1 MKVYKMKETV
11 LGEYRMQLPARSENE
26 GVARAMVCS
35 IASLMDP
42 TVGELADIRCAVSEA
57 VTNAVVHGY
66 RYVAGVIY
74 ITVKL
79 YSGSVFQVEIADKGC
94 GIANVEEAMQPL
106 YTTDAEGERSGMG
119 FSVMQTF
126 MDSLD
131 VRSKPGEG
139 TRVVM
144 RKRLMGEHERRK
156 I

>member
-1 MKVYKMKETV
+1 
-11 LGEYRMQLPARSENE
+11 MQLPARSENE
-26 GVARAMVCS
+26 GVARAMVCAV
-35 IASLMDP
+35 ASLMDP

-66 RYVAGVIY
+66 RYVSGVIY

-79 YSGSVFQVEIADKGC
+79 LSGCVFHVEIADKGC
-94 GIANVEEAMQPL
+94 GIADVKEAMQPL
-106 YTTDAEGERSGMG
+106 YTTDTEGERSGMG

-126 MDSLD
+126 MDTLD

-144 RKRLMGEHERRK
+144 RKRLNGEHERRK
-156 I
+156 V